1 MLFNKKISE
10 KRSDSNFQDKK
21 KKQKKL
27 EVLFLSRQQLQ
38 LGYALY
44 WKIIFKLSTVSWAYG
59 LPYK

>member
-44 WKIIFKLSTVSWAYG
+44 
-59 LPYK
+59 